1 MLKVGDKY
9 SYDFSYTQDEVEI
22 FAKVTGDNN
31 PIHVDTEF
39 AKNTPFGRPI
49 MHGFLSA
56 SVFSKVFGT
65 LFPGQGTI
73 YMSQEMKFR
82 APMFVDTKY
91 SAHFEV
97 TSHNAEKHSGVIACR
112 IVDNNGKE
120 CITGEAI
127 LKHFTQF

>member
-1 MLKVGDKY
+1 MLKIGDKY
-9 SYDFSYTQDEVEI
+9 SYEFSYTQEEVEL

-31 PIHVDTEF
+31 PIHIDAEF

-56 SVFSKVFGT
+56 AVFSKVFGT
-65 LFPGQGTI
+65 LFPGEGTI

-91 SAHFEV
+91 MAHFEV
-97 TSHNAEKHSGVIACR
+97 TNHNAEKHSGVITCR
-112 IVDNNGKE
+112 IVDVDGKE
-120 CITGEAI
+120 CITGEAV
-127 LKHFTQF
+127 LKHFRQF

>member
-9 SYDFSYTQDEVEI
+9 EYEFSYTQQDVEL
-22 FAKVTGDNN
+22 FARVTGDNN
-31 PIHVDTEF
+31 PIHIDAEF
-39 AKNTPFGRPI
+39 AKTTPFGRPI
-49 MHGFLSA
+49 MHGFLSGA
-56 SVFSKVFGT
+56 VFLKVFGT

-91 SAHFEV
+91 KALFEV
-97 TSHNAEKHSGVIACR
+97 TAHNAEKHSGTVSCR
-112 IVDNNGKE
+112 IVDGEGKD
-120 CITGEAI
+120 CITGEAM